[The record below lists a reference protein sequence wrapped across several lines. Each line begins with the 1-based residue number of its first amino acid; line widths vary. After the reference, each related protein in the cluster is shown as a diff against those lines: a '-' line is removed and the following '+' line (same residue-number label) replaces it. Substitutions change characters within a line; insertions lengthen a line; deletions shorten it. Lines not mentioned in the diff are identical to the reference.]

1 MLSLL
6 AWRNIWRNRRR
17 SLITM
22 ASVLFAVFFAVFL
35 RSMQIGTYDN
45 MIENVV
51 GYYSGYIQVHK
62 SGYWKEQII
71 DHSVEY
77 SDSLLSYFD
86 QIEGVT
92 QAQPRLESFA
102 LGAYQN
108 GTKGL
113 MVNGIVPEKEDVMM
127 NLSGQLIAGDYI
139 KSEDR
144 SVIISSGAAD
154 YLKLEVGDSLVL
166 LSQGYHG
173 VSATGLYPIKG
184 IVELKSPI
192 LNNNT
197 VFMPLAEAQ
206 WFYGA
211 QNRVTSYVF
220 LLDGNSDTR
229 DVQETISQSLD
240 TAQYEVMDWTEM
252 MPELVQAIEADSTGG
267 QLMLF
272 ILYMI
277 ITFGIFGT
285 VLMMT
290 AERTHEFGILLS
302 VGMSRIKLGITL
314 IMETVF
320 LAINGVLA
328 GMIAVTP
335 LVLYFYFN
343 PLRFSG
349 NAQEAFE
356 EFGFEPILPASIDP
370 SIWLTHAWIILL
382 IAIVISFYPMYVV
395 LRIKPIDAM
404 RK

>member
-62 SGYWKEQII
+62 KGYWKEQVI
-71 DHSVEY
+71 DNSIEY
-77 SDSLLSYFD
+77 SDSLLSYFN
-86 QIEGVT
+86 QIDGVSQT
-92 QAQPRLESFA
+92 QPRLESFA

-108 GTKGL
+108 STKGL

-127 NLSGQLIAGDYI
+127 KLSEQLIAGQYI
-139 KSEDR
+139 NSEDR
-144 SVIISSGAAD
+144 SVIISSGAAE
-154 YLKLEVGDSLVL
+154 YLNLDVGDSLIL

-173 VSATGLYPIKG
+173 VSATGLFPIKG
-184 IVELKSPI
+184 IVELKSPL

-211 QNRVTSYVF
+211 ENRVTTYVF
-220 LLDGNSDTR
+220 LLDGNSDTK
-229 DVQETISQSLD
+229 DVQQTIAQTLD
-240 TAQYEVMDWTEM
+240 TARYEVMDWTEM

-290 AERTHEFGILLS
+290 AERIHEFGILLS
-302 VGMSRIKLGITL
+302 VGMSRWKLGLTL

-320 LAINGVLA
+320 LAVNGVIV

-335 LVLYFYFN
+335 LVLYFHYY

-349 NAQEAFE
+349 GAREAFE
-356 EFGFEPILPASIDP
+356 EFGFEPILPASVDP

-382 IAIVISFYPMYVV
+382 IAIVISLYPMYVV
-395 LRIKPIDAM
+395 LRLSPIDAM

>member
-62 SGYWKEQII
+62 QGYWKEQII

-77 SDSLLSYFD
+77 SDSLLTYFD
-86 QIEGVT
+86 QIDGVT

-108 GTKGL
+108 ATKGL

-127 NLSGQLIAGDYI
+127 NLSEQLIAGEYI
-139 KSEDR
+139 QSDDKA
-144 SVIISSGAAD
+144 VILSSGAAD
-154 YLKLEVGDSLVL
+154 YLNLGVGDSLIL
-166 LSQGYHG
+166 LSQGYRG
-173 VSATGLYPIKG
+173 VSAIGLYPVRG
-184 IVELKSPI
+184 IVELKSPL

-211 QNRVTSYVF
+211 EGRITSYVF
-220 LLDGNSDTR
+220 LLDGNRDTE
-229 DVQETISQSLD
+229 DVQQTIQQTLD
-240 TAQYEVMDWTEM
+240 TTQYEVMDWTEM

-290 AERTHEFGILLS
+290 AERIHEFGILLS
-302 VGMSRIKLGITL
+302 VGMSRLKLGITL
-314 IMETVF
+314 VMETVF
-320 LAINGVLA
+320 LAVNGVIA

-335 LVLYFYFN
+335 LVLYFHYN

-349 NAQEAFE
+349 GAREAFE
-356 EFGFEPILPASIDP
+356 EFGFEPVLPASVDP
-370 SIWLTHAWIILL
+370 SIWLTHAWIILI
-382 IAIVISFYPMYVV
+382 IAAVISFYPMYVV
-395 LRIKPIDAM
+395 LRLKPIDAM